1 VPLSTATFA
10 TLAPGL
16 RNQGTPIY
24 SLLRNI
30 GGSVGI
36 SLAQKVLTQR
46 AAAAHAQLVEHINLY
61 NPLLQQLPQSLGANT
76 ASGLAAL
83 NLEIDRQATMIGYL
97 DDFRL
102 MMAVTLLAIPLLLLI
117 RKPRQAA
124 LPVAG
129 AEAAH

>member
-1 VPLSTATFA
+1 
-10 TLAPGL
+10 
-16 RNQGTPIY
+16 
-24 SLLRNI
+24 
-30 GGSVGI
+30 
-36 SLAQKVLTQR
+36 VLTQR

-117 RKPRQAA
+117 RKPRQTA